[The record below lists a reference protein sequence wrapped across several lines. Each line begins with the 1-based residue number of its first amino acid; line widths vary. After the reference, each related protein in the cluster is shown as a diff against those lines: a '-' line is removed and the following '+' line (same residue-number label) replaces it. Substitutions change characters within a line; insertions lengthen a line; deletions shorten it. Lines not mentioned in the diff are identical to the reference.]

1 MAIRSIAQLK
11 AWFKRG
17 KYPTEEQ
24 FADWLDSF
32 IHKTEGEV
40 VIGRIEGLMEAIR
53 NKYPQTAGA
62 ELEQLH
68 DLLRAD
74 FDAHK
79 GLTESWLGDMVDD
92 IDDIETKVD
101 QHQTEIEQLDNGLN
115 NVYSD
120 IATVGHMLG
129 NEVSLAETKEALA
142 ALGPD
147 YASLLALAVT
157 LKTFLQSNDTADSTI
172 NTWREI
178 ETFLQGITDA
188 ESLTALLAGLR
199 DECGALINAEKTRAE
214 TAEEELSLA
223 IADKVSDDDSRLSD
237 PREANGGFAD
247 SIANR
252 RDSAEH
258 YCIWVGTQTEYDAIE
273 TKEATTIYYTL

>member
-120 IATVGHMLG
+120 IARKRSVARRDQRGTRRPW
-129 NEVSLAETKEALA
+129 S
-142 ALGPD
+142 
-147 YASLLALAVT
+147 
-157 LKTFLQSNDTADSTI
+157 
-172 NTWREI
+172 
-178 ETFLQGITDA
+178 
-188 ESLTALLAGLR
+188 GLR
-199 DECGALINAEKTRAE
+199 QPARSC
-214 TAEEELSLA
+214 
-223 IADKVSDDDSRLSD
+223 SDVEDIS
-237 PREANGGFAD
+237 
-247 SIANR
+247 
-252 RDSAEH
+252 
-258 YCIWVGTQTEYDAIE
+258 AIE
-273 TKEATTIYYTL
+273 RHRRQHYQHMAGDRDLSAGYHGCRESYRIARRA